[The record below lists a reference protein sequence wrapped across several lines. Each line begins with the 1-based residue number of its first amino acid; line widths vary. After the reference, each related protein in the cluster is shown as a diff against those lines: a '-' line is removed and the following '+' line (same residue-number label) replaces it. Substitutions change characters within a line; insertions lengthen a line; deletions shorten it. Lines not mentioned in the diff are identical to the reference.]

1 MTTRRR
7 NVLLLLGVLVLA
19 ALGAFY
25 LAPAASEPAAV
36 DAVPSGAFLVVTADL
51 AALRASPLANDLGG
65 LREVSDVA
73 QLCGFDP
80 IAHAKSIAIGVPEK
94 PDGVFGV
101 AITSDLAKD
110 ALVHCAERVMSAR
123 SAMPEVTQHGSW
135 TVLEQEGFIAEA
147 TRPRIAYRD
156 GAPLLVARGDYL
168 VTMQA
173 ALDGRTPRAVAGSA
187 AGGTAQ
193 TSGRAE
199 GHAALRRR
207 APAGSFFI
215 ATALLPKSVRD
226 RIQHEMTDESDTSES
241 QKKTMNAILAVSALS
256 LSAAPRGDLLEV
268 AAELDCDDEAACAT
282 VGEFIDRKRKST
294 ASQPAARFAGIAGLL
309 DALHLEAKGP
319 SLELRLT
326 APESEIAR
334 AIRAVLSSAFAPA
347 PKTAPAA
354 SGFSPGR

>member
-7 NVLLLLGVLVLA
+7 NVLLLLGVLALA
-19 ALGAFY
+19 AVGAFY
-25 LAPAASEPAAV
+25 LTPAASEPAAV

-51 AALRASPLANDLGG
+51 AALRASSLAKDLGG

-73 QLCGFDP
+73 ELCGFDP
-80 IAHAKSIAIGVPEK
+80 LAHAKSIAVGVPEK

-101 AITSDLAKD
+101 AITSDLARD

-123 SAMPEVTQHGSW
+123 SAMPNVTQHGSW

-168 VTMQA
+168 ATMQA
-173 ALDGRTPRAVAGSA
+173 ALDGRTPRAVS
-187 AGGTAQ
+187 
-193 TSGRAE
+193 AE

-207 APAGSFFI
+207 APKDAFFI

-226 RIQHEMTDESDTSES
+226 RIQHEMTDENDTSES
-241 QKKTMNAILAVSALS
+241 QKKTMNAILAVSAVS
-256 LSAAPRGDLLEV
+256 LAAAPRGDLLEL
-268 AAELDCDDEAACAT
+268 AAELDCDTEDACAT
-282 VGEFIDRKRKST
+282 VRDFIDRKRKSI

-309 DALHLEAKGP
+309 DALHLDAKGP

-334 AIRAVLSSAFAPA
+334 AIRAILSSAFAPA
-347 PKTAPAA
+347 PKTAPSA